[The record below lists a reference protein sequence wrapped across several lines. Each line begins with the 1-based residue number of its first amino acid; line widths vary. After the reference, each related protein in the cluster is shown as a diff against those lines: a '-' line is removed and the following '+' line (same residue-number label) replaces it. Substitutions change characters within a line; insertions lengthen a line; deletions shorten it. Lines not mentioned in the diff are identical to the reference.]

1 MKIKLYLIT
10 SLIVLLVG
18 AIYALDYFYVDNP
31 DKANSLFKIY
41 LKGEELGYI
50 ENDDELYSLINN
62 EQKEIKDTY
71 NVNNVYPP
79 SDFDIVKVNTYNNN
93 ITDITEVYEKIENY
107 DNFTIKGY
115 TYIIK
120 STDEEKEDVIVNVL
134 DEAIYDEAINTFITA
149 FIETEVFLNVQNGTQ
164 EEIVDYGEYIKN
176 MYFAE
181 NIAVVKE
188 NYISVNDKIYTDA
201 SELSQFLLFGA
212 DAVMNSYTVNVGDT
226 ITSIANNNQL
236 NPKEFLIANPEL
248 RNPETLLAIGSTV
261 NVTLLNPVL
270 NFVYEVEKTEEVEV
284 DFITTTV
291 VDNTKSVGFS
301 EPTVAGVTGLQK
313 VTTNYSVVNGLQ
325 SKEVESSDPII
336 IREVVNAVTTV
347 GPSYVS
353 SSTLSDYVYTG
364 LTFALPTLPGAIVTS
379 PYGEWRDGYVHKGTD
394 FSGIPGGSE
403 NSPIF
408 AIADGTVVQA
418 GWGSGGQG
426 NYVVIAHAGGYY
438 STYMHMYSGSI
449 RVNAG
454 DTVVAGQQIGG
465 MGNTGWSFGTHL
477 HIEFTY
483 GRPYSGGN
491 VIYYNAYN
499 IIYGG

>member
-1 MKIKLYLIT
+1 MNIKGYLIT
-10 SLIVLLVG
+10 SIVVLLVG
-18 AIYALDYFYVDNP
+18 TLFYVDYFYNQKP
-31 DKANSLFKIY
+31 ETASSLFKVY
-41 LKGEELGYI
+41 LQGEELGYI
-50 ENDDELYSLINN
+50 DSDEELYNLIND

-71 NVNNVYPP
+71 SVDNVYPP
-79 SDFDIVKVNTYNNN
+79 SDFDIVKINTYNEN
-93 ITDITEVYEKIENY
+93 ITDINTIYDQIEEY
-107 DNFTIKGY
+107 DDFTIYGW
-115 TYIIK
+115 TFTIK
-120 STDEEKEDVIVNVL
+120 STDEEKEDVIINVL
-134 DEAIYDEAINTFITA
+134 DEKLFDEAIDTFINA
-149 FIETEVFLNVQNGTQ
+149 FIEAEIYSNYQNGTQ
-164 EEIVDYGEYIKN
+164 EEIVEYGEYIKD

-181 NIAVVKE
+181 NVSRKR
-188 NYISVNDKIYTDA
+188 NYISANDKIYTNAD
-201 SELSQFLLFGA
+201 ELSQYLLFGP
-212 DAVMNSYTVNVGDT
+212 DATMNSYTVNAGDT
-226 ITSIANNNQL
+226 ISSIAYNNQL
-236 NPKEFLIANPEL
+236 NPKEFLVANPEL
-248 RNPETLLAIGSTV
+248 RDPDILLAIGSEV
-261 NVTLLNPVL
+261 NVTLLDPVL

-284 DFITTTV
+284 NFITTTV
-291 VDNTKSVGFS
+291 VDNTKPVGYS

-313 VTTNYSVVNGLQ
+313 VTSNYSIVNGLQ
-325 SKEVESSDPII
+325 SKEVDSSEPTI

-353 SSTLSDYVYTG
+353 STTLSNYVYTG
-364 LTFALPTLPGAIVTS
+364 LSFALPTLPGAIVTS

-438 STYMHMYSGSI
+438 STYMHMYNNSI
-449 RVNAG
+449 IVSAG
-454 DTVVAGQQIGG
+454 QTVVAGQQIGG

-477 HIEFTY
+477 HLEFTY
-483 GRPYSGGN
+483 GQPYKGGN